1 MGGPV
6 PCRLLLLCSAA
17 SHSSDC
23 DSAGQVFLQAGLPPN
38 GANPCFVC
46 LRLMAL
52 TTIQYKPTQ
61 DFEPLCSRV
70 AIEVGICPA
79 WTQQQTCDMGKPAV
93 KQARQAYSERHST
106 AATTVLAPN
115 GTNPCMHAIFEDCRS
130 LYLALF
136 PRVSLEVGCICPV
149 WSPICSVTLSGLDG
163 MHDIAKIIAD
173 CTDLHTFV
181 LHCGRDLEQHTN
193 KLKGQSPR
201 STVHVQDCKPL
212 FGEYNQSR
220 SRASLLK
227 GCYIS
232 NLHLLA
238 FAQHGRNEK
247 SHFGN
252 GTHHCLHK

>member
-1 MGGPV
+1 VVGGPV

-93 KQARQAYSERHST
+93 KQARQAYSERHSAT
-106 AATTVLAPN
+106 ATTVLAPN
-115 GTNPCMHAIFEDCRS
+115 GTNPCMH
-130 LYLALF
+130 
-136 PRVSLEVGCICPV
+136 G
-149 WSPICSVTLSGLDG
+149 LS
-163 MHDIAKIIAD
+163 I
-173 CTDLHTFV
+173 T
-181 LHCGRDLEQHTN
+181 
-193 KLKGQSPR
+193 
-201 STVHVQDCKPL
+201 L
-212 FGEYNQSR
+212 FGFVSEGVAGSR
-220 SRASLLK
+220 LHLPSVV
-227 GCYIS
+227 S
-232 NLHLLA
+232 NLQRHT
-238 FAQHGRNEK
+238 QWI
-247 SHFGN
+247 
-252 GTHHCLHK
+252 